1 MKLITAYIQPFMTE
15 KVTDALRAGKV
26 HGVTVLSCQGFGR
39 MADDNKTPHY
49 LEEASAFG
57 FAPKTKIEIVCV
69 DGDLDEIVGTIRQHA
84 HTGHHG
90 DGKIFVSVITDAVD
104 IRTGGRDESAV

>member
-1 MKLITAYIQPFMTE
+1 MKLITAYIQPFMAE
-15 KVTDALRAGKV
+15 KVTDALRASKV

-39 MADDNKTPHY
+39 MADDKTAPHC

-69 DGDLDEIVGTIRQHA
+69 DGDLGEIVDTIRQHA

-90 DGKIFVSVITDAVD
+90 DGKVFISDIGDAVD
-104 IRTGGRDESAV
+104 IRTGARGDSVA

>member
-15 KVTDALRAGKV
+15 KVTDALRVSRV

-39 MADDNKTPHY
+39 MADGKKAPHN

-57 FAPKTKIEIVCV
+57 FAPKTKIEIVCG
-69 DGDLDEIVGTIRQHA
+69 DGDLDAIVGTIRQYA

-90 DGKIFVSVITDAVD
+90 DGKIFISDISEAID
-104 IRTGGRDESAV
+104 IRSGTKGEGVL

>member
-15 KVTDALRAGKV
+15 KVTDALRASKV

-39 MADDNKTPHY
+39 MADDKTAPHY
-49 LEEASAFG
+49 LEETSAFG

-69 DGDLDEIVGTIRQHA
+69 DGDLDETVGTIRQHA

-90 DGKIFVSVITDAVD
+90 DGKIFVSDVGTVVD
-104 IRTGGRDESAV
+104 IRTGHRGEAIL